1 MKIIL
6 LGAGQVGSSL
16 AYSLVKEGN
25 DITLIDTDHEVLEE
39 ISDKVDLRVLCGNG
53 AHPDILEKAGAQQA
67 DMIVALTKSDE
78 VNMIACQV
86 SHVLFKTPKKIARI
100 RTPQYLTHDNLFITE
115 ALAID
120 VVISPEIL
128 ISQHIEQ
135 LIDNPGALQ
144 VLSFANDSIQLIA
157 MRVREG
163 YSIAGKNL
171 QLFLDT
177 LKDKKIS
184 IPALFRNDKAILP
197 DDETTVEIGD
207 EIFFLSQKKNITS
220 IANSLRGTEKPN
232 TNIIIAG
239 GGNIGSHL
247 ASSLEKKYET
257 KIIDRNQIRSK
268 ALAGVLEN
276 TTVLTGDASDEDLL
290 LQENIE
296 SMDIFCALTSED
308 EANIVSSMLAKRLG
322 TRRVITLITKPS
334 YEDIIKDGEIDI
346 TVSPQQIT
354 ISSVL
359 SHIRQV
365 DVVSV
370 HALRG
375 GNAEAL
381 EFIVHGDKKQSDI
394 VGKKIKKIKLP
405 SGCVLCFII
414 RKDEIILATD
424 EDIIESEDHIIL
436 FLTEKKSVPAVE
448 KLFQVKATYMY
459 SNI

>member
-25 DITLIDTDHEVLEE
+25 DITLIDTDYKVLEE
-39 ISDKVDLRVLCGNG
+39 ISDKVDLRVLCGNA

-67 DMIVALTKSDE
+67 DMVVALTKSDE

-86 SHVLFKTPKKIARI
+86 AHVLFKTPTKIARI

-144 VLSFANDSIQLIA
+144 VLSFANDRILLIA
-157 MRVREG
+157 MRIREG
-163 YSIAGKNL
+163 YSIVGKNL
-171 QLFLDT
+171 QSFIDT

-197 DDETTVEIGD
+197 DDQTTVEIGD
-207 EIFFLSQKKNITS
+207 EIFFLSQKENITS

-247 ASSLEKKYET
+247 ASNLEKKYET

-268 ALAGVLEN
+268 TLAGILEN

-296 SMDIFCALTSED
+296 SMDVFCALTSED

-322 TRRVITLITKPS
+322 TRRVIALITKPS

-375 GNAEAL
+375 GNAEA
-381 EFIVHGDKKQSDI
+381 
-394 VGKKIKKIKLP
+394 
-405 SGCVLCFII
+405 
-414 RKDEIILATD
+414 
-424 EDIIESEDHIIL
+424 
-436 FLTEKKSVPAVE
+436 
-448 KLFQVKATYMY
+448 
-459 SNI
+459 